1 MQRVTCAT
9 AYRSQCVHGGAPT
22 GVGDRA
28 GVRAHNRFLPLPRRL
43 VPPVNLLS
51 PFGFALGGHA
61 ALIAP
66 QFYCVVLVWPLAH
79 CALSTNTALP
89 QAAAG
94 STPHDNAPCWA
105 SQQVGPLRWGSRPLR
120 RARRDAPAGLQRRCA
135 CPTQQSA
142 PTTAVVVYASTS
154 AVGRHQSAAAP
165 KAYGSWWFLGT
176 GTPPFSRVCSSSHS
190 LRLTSTKEVGG
201 IVR

>member
-105 SQQVGPLRWGSRPLR
+105 SQQVGPLRWGPVLCVELDGTRQRACSGVARVLPSSQHQRPLWWFTRAPPQWGGTSLPPLR
-120 RARRDAPAGLQRRCA
+120 RRMAAGGSWAQARR
-135 CPTQQSA
+135 
-142 PTTAVVVYASTS
+142 
-154 AVGRHQSAAAP
+154 HSAACAAP
-165 KAYGSWWFLGT
+165 P
-176 GTPPFSRVCSSSHS
+176 TPCD
-190 LRLTSTKEVGG
+190 
-201 IVR
+201 